1 MKIMKSNKILK
12 KLTGLLTLILL
23 VPGLT
28 FAADRK
34 MVIQVNSSD
43 PIIQKMAM
51 NNAKN
56 LKTQIGK
63 DAVDVEVVAF
73 GPGITL
79 LKASGPTAD
88 KVKGLIT
95 DYGINF
101 TVCEGTLKFI
111 ARKNNGEEP
120 KIVEGVKRV
129 PTGAVRILE
138 LQEQGYAYM
147 RP

>member
-1 MKIMKSNKILK
+1 MFIL
-12 KLTGLLTLILL
+12 I
-23 VPGLT
+23 PSLT

-34 MVIQVNSSD
+34 MVIQINSKD
-43 PIIQKMAM
+43 PLIHKMAL

-63 DAVDVEVVAF
+63 DSIDVEVVAF

-79 LKASGPTAD
+79 LKSEGPSSK
-88 KVKGLIT
+88 KVKSLIA
-95 DYGINF
+95 DYGIKF

-111 ARKNNGEEP
+111 AKKNNGVEP
-120 KIVEGVKRV
+120 KIVEGVTRV

-138 LQEQGYAYM
+138 LQEQGYSYM